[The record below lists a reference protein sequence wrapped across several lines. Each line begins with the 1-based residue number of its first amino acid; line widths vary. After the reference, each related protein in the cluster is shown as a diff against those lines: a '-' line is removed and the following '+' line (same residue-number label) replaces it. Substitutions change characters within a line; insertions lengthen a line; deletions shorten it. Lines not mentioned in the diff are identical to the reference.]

1 MEFKIKEKIEKGY
14 SLDLGKLIE
23 DCFEIYKKTFLIAG
37 LGLIIVGI
45 VVAILYA
52 FLFMALMGVSN
63 IADWA
68 IEMQNLKLEKSY
80 LLGSFFVGVVFA
92 ALIAPLNAGFFKLC
106 LLAKKNQE
114 LNLGVIFEYYN
125 SKYVKDIIIGA
136 IIISISSSLISTIFQ
151 FFPLSITGFLF
162 QIIGFGIQIIITV
175 LTILFLPLVI
185 FANQNYGEALQNS
198 VKLVAKKPFHIV
210 LALFIAFI
218 GMFLGLIALC
228 IGMFFTI
235 PIYIAMIFSI
245 YDNVVGFEESSVID
259 EIGQIEE

>member
-37 LGLIIVGI
+37 LGYILMGI
-45 VVAILYA
+45 VIAILY
-52 FLFMALMGVSN
+52 FSIFMIFMGASDITEWAVKIENMQFQSN
-63 IADWA
+63 
-68 IEMQNLKLEKSY
+68 Y
-80 LLGSFFVGVVFA
+80 LIGSVILTVVFT
-92 ALIAPLNAGFFKLC
+92 ALIAPLNAGFLKLC

-125 SKYVKDIIIGA
+125 SKYVKDIIIGSV
-136 IIISISSSLISTIFQ
+136 IISFITVTLST
-151 FFPLSITGFLF
+151 LF
-162 QIIGFGIQIIITV
+162 QRFEIPALGFVIQVIVPFFTV
-175 LTILFLPLVI
+175 LFIPLVI

-198 VKLVAKKPFHIV
+198 VKLVVKKPFHIA
-210 LALFIAFI
+210 LALIIALI

-235 PIYIAMIFSI
+235 PIYTAMIFSI
-245 YDNVVGFEESSVID
+245 YDNVVGFEENSVID